1 VAAVWHTACIAE
13 VSDPICAVARE
24 DTMTARQRTSGERL
38 AVDARQAEGGSDKPV
53 EGITER
59 TSQVNPDRASAE
71 GGSAGPIGYFE
82 GEGNEGAVAPLG
94 GDVTKSAEDG
104 QANSQGGV
112 ASGAPG

>member
-1 VAAVWHTACIAE
+1 MST
-13 VSDPICAVARE
+13 
-24 DTMTARQRTSGERL
+24 RQRTSGERL
-38 AVDARQAEGGSDKPV
+38 AVSQRQADGGTDKPV
-53 EGITER
+53 EGITES
-59 TSQVNPDRASAE
+59 TSRVNPDRASAE

-112 ASGAPG
+112 ASGAPN

>member
-1 VAAVWHTACIAE
+1 MASE
-13 VSDPICAVARE
+13 
-24 DTMTARQRTSGERL
+24 QQTSGER
-38 AVDARQAEGGSDKPV
+38 AAMSARQAEGGPRKPV

-59 TSQVNPDRASAE
+59 TGPVNPDQASAE

-94 GDVTKSAEDG
+94 GDVTKSAAAG
-104 QANSQGGV
+104 KTNSQGGV